1 MKIIKNNLIMIKY
14 VIKLCPL
21 YVLVSILFI
30 LASSVSSLAD
40 VMIIERV
47 TELIVK
53 VDVVYGDIVYQIVL
67 FVIVTTICLIITRLY
82 YGYLVPRFRHQW
94 VKKIQHIMFEKA
106 SRLDMQ
112 VFDNPKE
119 YDLFNRALRE
129 GDIKGINTFDTFVRF
144 LRSIFILLT
153 LGTYLVYSDVFL
165 LLIIFVQVVLTTIIQ
180 ARIPKLWYRASK
192 ASETDYRK
200 LGYYTRVFYLEKYT
214 CDIKTTRV
222 SDLLIDKHQETWKSI
237 QKTYRPVEHKSFVY
251 SAVEDIIYQVS
262 RYYGGFFYLMSKVYN
277 NPAFTIAK
285 FSGSINAVLRFTNN
299 IYGAIGNF
307 VSLRENAMY
316 IDDFLWLM
324 NYKPQIELSG
334 GKLVDLK
341 HPVIKIENLSFKYP
355 NQEDYALKN
364 VNFSILPKE
373 KIAIIGYNGAG
384 KTTLIKL
391 LLKFYNVDDGK
402 IFMDNEDYLNLDE
415 RDIRSKYVSIFQ
427 NFQIYSVSVLENVLF
442 RKRLSPN
449 DDEIVWN
456 ALEKSGLADKIRE
469 QKDGL
474 DTVLTKE
481 FTNDGLSLSGGE
493 KQKLAIARIFA
504 SSSPIIILDEPTS
517 SLDPVSEYDINK
529 KILELCI
536 DKTVILISHRLST
549 VVDAKK
555 IYMFDSGEIIEIG
568 DHKSLMKQKGKYY
581 EMFTTQAKMYLEK

>member
-251 SAVEDIIYQVS
+251 SAVADIIYQVS
-262 RYYGGFFYLMSKVYN
+262 RYCGGF
-277 NPAFTIAK
+277 
-285 FSGSINAVLRFTNN
+285 
-299 IYGAIGNF
+299 
-307 VSLRENAMY
+307 
-316 IDDFLWLM
+316 
-324 NYKPQIELSG
+324 
-334 GKLVDLK
+334 
-341 HPVIKIENLSFKYP
+341 
-355 NQEDYALKN
+355 
-364 VNFSILPKE
+364 
-373 KIAIIGYNGAG
+373 
-384 KTTLIKL
+384 
-391 LLKFYNVDDGK
+391 
-402 IFMDNEDYLNLDE
+402 
-415 RDIRSKYVSIFQ
+415 
-427 NFQIYSVSVLENVLF
+427 
-442 RKRLSPN
+442 
-449 DDEIVWN
+449 
-456 ALEKSGLADKIRE
+456 
-469 QKDGL
+469 
-474 DTVLTKE
+474 
-481 FTNDGLSLSGGE
+481 
-493 KQKLAIARIFA
+493 
-504 SSSPIIILDEPTS
+504 
-517 SLDPVSEYDINK
+517 
-529 KILELCI
+529 
-536 DKTVILISHRLST
+536 
-549 VVDAKK
+549 
-555 IYMFDSGEIIEIG
+555 
-568 DHKSLMKQKGKYY
+568 
-581 EMFTTQAKMYLEK
+581 